1 MALLYPDFL
10 PQPRRYCQRGAL
22 LLLLSGVFSGA
33 SAQSFGPVSVYSAG
47 PNSTLYAV
55 ALGDVTGDGRPDI
68 VTTDFNAGS
77 VLVLPGQAGGSFGAF
92 SSYPGRANGG
102 PQGVAL
108 GDLNG
113 DGRLDIVV
121 TNTFAS
127 NVGVLLGQAGGGFAA
142 MSFYST
148 GTSTTAASSAPRGIV
163 LRDVSGDGRLDIL
176 TANGAAASVSVLL
189 GLAGGGLAPVA
200 SYSTGSST
208 NPYALALGDVNGDGR
223 ADIVTANGNDTVGV
237 LPGQAGGTFG
247 AAVAYP
253 VGSVSIVDK
262 VALGDVNRDGRLDIV
277 TTNFAAHAA
286 SVLLG
291 QASGGFGTATNYQS
305 GAQNTVSDV
314 ALGDING
321 DGRLDIVAANGNS
334 NTVGVLPALAAG
346 GFGSFSPF
354 ATGAS
359 TNPLA
364 LVLGDVNGDGRPDI
378 VAANYNDGTV
388 GVLLNT
394 GTYTPLAAAQAT
406 VPGFSLAPNPAHGTF
421 TVQLPPGTAPGTAE
435 LLNALG
441 QAVRRLAVAGASFT
455 VETAGLAP
463 GLYTLRLRVGA
474 ATGARRVEVE

>member
-10 PQPRRYCQRGAL
+10 PQQREYRQRGAL
-22 LLLLSGVFSGA
+22 VLVLSTLIFGA
-33 SAQSFGPVSVYSAG
+33 TAQSFGPVSAYSAG

-148 GTSTTAASSAPRGIV
+148 GTSTTGASSAPRGLV
-163 LRDVSGDGRLDIL
+163 LRDVSGDGRLDII
-176 TANGAAASVSVLL
+176 TANGAAESVAVLL
-189 GLAGGGLAPVA
+189 GLAGGGFATAV

-208 NPYALALGDVNGDGR
+208 DPYSLALGDVNGDGR
-223 ADIVTANGNDTVGV
+223 ADIVAANGNDTVGV

-247 AAVAYP
+247 PAVAYP

-291 QASGGFGTATNYQS
+291 QASGGFGAATNYQL
-305 GAQNTVSDV
+305 GALNAVTDV
-314 ALGDING
+314 ALGDVNG
-321 DGRLDIVAANGNS
+321 DGRLDIVAANGS
-334 NTVGVLPALAAG
+334 ANTVGVLPALAAG
-346 GFGSFSPF
+346 GFGSFTPF

-364 LVLGDVNGDGRPDI
+364 VVLGDVNGDGRPDI
-378 VAANYNDGTV
+378 VAANYNNGTV

-394 GTYTPLAAAQAT
+394 GTYTPLATVQAAG
-406 VPGFSLAPNPAHGTF
+406 PGFSLAPNPAHDAF
-421 TVQLPPGTAPGTAE
+421 TVQLPPGTTAGPAE

-441 QAVRRLAVAGASFT
+441 QVVRRPAAAGAGFT
-455 VETAGLAP
+455 VETAGLPP
-463 GLYTLRLRVGA
+463 GLYTLRLQVGA
-474 ATGARRVEVE
+474 VFVARRVEVE